1 MKEKI
6 PFNKPALIKESSE
19 NLSSSLE
26 SGRISGRGPYT
37 KKCEDW
43 LVNNTQTSSSA
54 LLTTSCTHALEI
66 SAILMNL
73 SGDDEV
79 IVPSYTFVSC
89 ALAYYM
95 HGAKV
100 RFCDIRQDTLNIDEN
115 LLEQAITKNT
125 KAIVVVHY
133 AGVAC
138 EMDRIMN
145 IAAKHKI
152 LVIEDNAHGFL
163 GKYKGKNLGSIGDFS
178 TLSFHETKNISCG
191 EGGALVVNNKKFIQR
206 AEIIIEKGTNRSQFI
221 NGQVDKYSWVDKG
234 SSYVL
239 SDILAALLYGQL
251 KKSKEIQLKRRSIW
265 DRYFQELSQWASY
278 KGVSMSHVPEYCDQ
292 SYHMFYMLLPDKL
305 TRDEFIKYLIH
316 HDITSTF
323 HYLPLDTSVMGSK
336 IRLADQCDCPVS
348 ANSSNLIVRLPLF
361 FDLQSEDQSKVIK
374 IIKQF

>member
-43 LVNNTQTSSSA
+43 LVKNTQTSSTA

-138 EMDRIMN
+138 EMDRIMS
-145 IAAKHKI
+145 IAAEHKI

-163 GKYKGKNLGSIGDFS
+163 GKYKGRNLGTIGDFA

-191 EGGALVVNNKKFIQR
+191 EGGALLLNNGKFSQR

-221 NGQVDKYSWVDKG
+221 NGQIDKYSWVDKG
-234 SSYVL
+234 SSLWSVKKFRRNPIKTALNLGEVL
-239 SDILAALLYGQL
+239 Q
-251 KKSKEIQLKRRSIW
+251 
-265 DRYFQELSQWASY
+265 
-278 KGVSMSHVPEYCDQ
+278 
-292 SYHMFYMLLPDKL
+292 
-305 TRDEFIKYLIH
+305 
-316 HDITSTF
+316 
-323 HYLPLDTSVMGSK
+323 
-336 IRLADQCDCPVS
+336 
-348 ANSSNLIVRLPLF
+348 
-361 FDLQSEDQSKVIK
+361 
-374 IIKQF
+374 